1 MPQPPGASTPS
12 TPSATPSAPSAGAP
26 SELEVLEPEPVAS
39 NSDSDSD
46 SETDAASGGETS
58 ADADAS
64 SATGGADA
72 EQIAEAGGGPVGS
85 EGASGSVGAAGP
97 EGMQPGT
104 AGSGT
109 SALDERLEASL
120 EGFEGE
126 LAGQM
131 TILAS
136 VSPPPGSEDEL
147 EEGAGSNGEES
158 DDPPLDQTGDAP
170 GLVLVNDP
178 SMLPPSAGE
187 RAARGATATSGTIGE
202 EGLGGAGSRRE
213 GSSNSAMVSSR
224 VPSDIGDG
232 SDDDVVS
239 RQIREAAMNESDP
252 VLREKLWQEYR
263 NYKKSLR

>member
-1 MPQPPGASTPS
+1 MPQPPGAS

-46 SETDAASGGETS
+46 SDEEGASGGES
-58 ADADAS
+58 AAEAEAS
-64 SATGGADA
+64 GAAGGGDT
-72 EQIAEAGGGPVGS
+72 EQIADAGGGTPGS
-85 EGASGSVGAAGP
+85 ENAAGSAGASASGGIPQGA
-97 EGMQPGT
+97 

-109 SALDERLEASL
+109 SELDARLEASL
-120 EGFEGE
+120 EGFEGQ

-147 EEGAGSNGEES
+147 EEGSGSAGEET
-158 DDPPLDQTGDAP
+158 DEPPLDQTGDAP

-187 RAARGATATSGTIGE
+187 RTAQGTTATSGTVGQ
-202 EGLGGAGSRRE
+202 EGLGGAGNRRE
-213 GSSNSAMVSSR
+213 GASNSAMVSSR

-232 SDDDVVS
+232 SDDDVVA